1 MFDFKRGRLLLFA
14 ALTFLMLGCFSWA
27 FAAEISL
34 DDLNGQKHS
43 LSQYLGKP
51 VILFFWTT
59 WCPSCRKELVN
70 LGQRSG
76 AISEE
81 GIVVL
86 GVDAG
91 EPDYKVKKY
100 LKDLPLNFTILLD
113 KEMEL
118 VDKYEL
124 IGVPTF
130 VFLDKDGKVVGQA
143 HRFPANY
150 KSLLTK

>member
-1 MFDFKRGRLLLFA
+1 MFDFKRGRVLLFG
-14 ALTFLMLGCFSWA
+14 ALTFLILGCFSQA
-27 FAAEISL
+27 FAVEITL

-43 LSQYLGKP
+43 LSHYRGKP

-59 WCPSCRKELVN
+59 WCPSCRKELVS
-70 LGQRSG
+70 LGQRSV

-100 LKDLPLNFTILLD
+100 LKGLPVNFTILLD
-113 KEMEL
+113 KKMEL

-130 VFLDKDGKVVGQA
+130 VLLNKDGKMVAQA

-150 KSLLTK
+150 KSLLAK